1 MSTLEA
7 LNAIS
12 EAIQAHAKL
21 PEVEKSLKEAREAH
35 DYVQLEL
42 EEAKAEI
49 DRLRADKESML
60 QRIDSYLSTI
70 REHENKIEELEERNT
85 SLHDSLSDVTRLYND
100 AQFTISER
108 NLQID
113 SLRFTADSLQSR
125 LDESKSYGT
134 KLAETLKSIG
144 ASIVAAV
151 EAPEV
156 ASEKPFPV
164 SNPVGL
170 PASTNVTVHGE
181 FPVPTS
187 ETVVESPVPTVEPM
201 KPVTELEHTNSLG
214 CYTAP
219 TDSKQWWEY

>member
-42 EEAKAEI
+42 EEAKAQIEA
-49 DRLRADKESML
+49 LKTKCEYWEEMTSQANE
-60 QRIDSYLSTI
+60 TI
-70 REHENKIEELEERNT
+70 REHENKIEELTDRNNG
-85 SLHDSLSDVTRLYND
+85 LHNSLSDVTRLYND
-100 AQFTISER
+100 AQSTISER

-113 SLRFTADSLQSR
+113 SLRFTVDSLQSR
-125 LDESKSYGT
+125 LEESKSYGT

-151 EAPEV
+151 EVPEV
-156 ASEKPFPV
+156 TPSAPFPV
-164 SNPVGL
+164 SDSVGL
-170 PASTNVTVHGE
+170 PTAPNFEVGVGDGYGISNPVAEPTVSTVGPMITASEVEECLTETAPGTNVY
-181 FPVPTS
+181 
-187 ETVVESPVPTVEPM
+187 
-201 KPVTELEHTNSLG
+201 K
-214 CYTAP
+214 Y
-219 TDSKQWWEY
+219 W